1 MPGTILT
8 ITHLSGPRDG
18 ETMEIEATG
27 SPPEVTFGRHASCT
41 IPLPYDSEV
50 SRRHG
55 RLFRQDQGWWLEDL
69 KSSNGTFIGE
79 FQNQQRVTM
88 ALRIE
93 EGTVFRVGLSRFR
106 FAESKTSEARYI
118 LKAETFG

>member
-1 MPGTILT
+1 MSETILT
-8 ITHLSGPRDG
+8 ITQLSGPRDG
-18 ETMEIEATG
+18 ETIEVGATG
-27 SPPEVTFGRHASCT
+27 SPPEVTLGRQASCT

-79 FQNQQRVTM
+79 FQNQQRVTV
-88 ALRIE
+88 AVRID
-93 EGTVFRVGLSRFR
+93 EGTVFRVGVSRFR
-106 FAESKTSEARYI
+106 INALKTTKVAHMQN
-118 LKAETFG
+118 AETYR